1 MHDDSLHAGIDR
13 LIMEYVSGKLDKDSF
28 DRLKRWSLE
37 SEDNRRYVRQ
47 RLEVWFSSGA
57 ADNRVSFDKE
67 KAYLR
72 FLQRIHD
79 RPESGTGRTTRR
91 LPLSYLYKVAAVILI
106 VVLPIAGYWS
116 GKETVKSTF
125 ADMVVEAPLGAQTRL
140 SLPDGTSVWL
150 NAGSKI
156 TYSQGFGMD
165 DRKLSL
171 EGEGYFEVERNE
183 KIPFE
188 IMTPEVSLR
197 VLGTKFNFRNYP
209 DDKEVAVSLLEGSV
223 MLHNEMKTM
232 PDMVLSPAERMT
244 LDKRTGEMRKS
255 RADVENSMLWTRDE
269 LFFDEELLEDI
280 AKKLTRSYDVR
291 IEVADSLKGKRFYGS
306 FRILGN
312 TVEEVLE
319 AIAST
324 GQMRYKL
331 INGKYILY

>member
-1 MHDDSLHAGIDR
+1 MHDDSLHAGIDW

-223 MLHNEMKTM
+223 MLHNEMKM
-232 PDMVLSPAERMT
+232 MSDMVLRPDERMT

>member
-1 MHDDSLHAGIDR
+1 MHNDGSHNEVDR
-13 LIMEYVSGKLDKDSF
+13 LIIEYTSGKLDKDSF

-37 SEDNRRYVRQ
+37 SEENRRYVRQ
-47 RLEVWFSSGA
+47 KLEVWFSSGA
-57 ADNRVSFDKE
+57 AADNHISFDEE

-72 FLQRIHD
+72 FLQRIHED
-79 RPESGTGRTTRR
+79 EDNGTKHVRKW
-91 LPLSYLYKVAAVILI
+91 PLSFLYKVAAVILLI
-106 VVLPIAGYWS
+106 VLPWAGYWS

-125 ADMVVEAPLGAQTRL
+125 ADIVVEAPLGARTRL

-150 NAGSKI
+150 NAGSRI

-171 EGEGYFEVERNE
+171 EGEGYFEVKKNE

-188 IMTPEVSLR
+188 IMTPEVGLK

-223 MLHNEMKTM
+223 MLHNEMKM
-232 PDMVLSPAERMT
+232 MSDMLLSPDERMT
-244 LDKRTGEMRKS
+244 LDKRTGEMKKS

>member
-1 MHDDSLHAGIDR
+1 M
-13 LIMEYVSGKLDKDSF
+13 
-28 DRLKRWSLE
+28 
-37 SEDNRRYVRQ
+37 
-47 RLEVWFSSGA
+47 
-57 ADNRVSFDKE
+57 
-67 KAYLR
+67 
-72 FLQRIHD
+72 
-79 RPESGTGRTTRR
+79 
-91 LPLSYLYKVAAVILI
+91 SYLYKVAAVILI

-125 ADMVVEAPLGAQTRL
+125 ADMVVEAPFGAQTRL

-223 MLHNEMKTM
+223 MLHNEMKM
-232 PDMVLSPAERMT
+232 MSDMVLRPDERMT

>member
-57 ADNRVSFDKE
+57 VDNRVSFDKE

-79 RPESGTGRTTRR
+79 RPESGTGRTRR

-171 EGEGYFEVERNE
+171 EGEGYFEVEKNE

-223 MLHNEMKTM
+223 MLHNEMKM
-232 PDMVLSPAERMT
+232 MSDMVLRPDERMT